1 MKFLTFQNLGL
12 GFVGLFVLLGLA
24 SVFTTPAKADQD
36 SRPIQVQET
45 ETSIKRNQA
54 RITELKPLVD
64 EFNTLKAD
72 NARLVGRLEVF
83 GFAFDW
89 SKLAAHKVAEPSPL

>member
-1 MKFLTFQNLGL
+1 MKYLTFNNACAVFIVAALAVAL
-12 GFVGLFVLLGLA
+12 LSVL
-24 SVFTTPAKADQD
+24 TQPARADQD

-45 ETSIKRNQA
+45 ETSLKRNQA

-89 SKLAAHKVAEPSPL
+89 TKLAANKVADPL